1 MEASIISE
9 ASMNQSFKRVE
20 INIPDLLR
28 LSAIPGVGANR
39 LRMLVNHFGSPAAVL
54 GASPRELIRVEGIEK
69 RLASTI
75 AHFTETE
82 GFVET
87 QLSLLNKANGRIVTF
102 WDDEYPDLLRR
113 IYDPP
118 SFLFVRGTIEAT
130 DRYSIAIV
138 GTRHATPYGR
148 IVAERFS
155 GELSAKGIT
164 IVSGL
169 ARGIDTFA
177 HHASLKAGGRTIA
190 VIGSGIDN
198 IYPAENN
205 KLASTIEGNGAVVSE
220 FPMATT
226 PDPGN
231 FPRRNRIISGMSL
244 GTLVV
249 ETVES
254 GGAMITASTALDQN
268 RELFCIPGNVT
279 EKYSAG
285 TNRLIREGHAKL
297 VQSVDDI
304 ISELQV
310 PLRPILKDLPAPMLP
325 QLTVFEQKLFDT
337 LSAEPMHVDLIA
349 ERTALSTSDTLVNL
363 LGLEFKGLV
372 RQLAGKMFVRQ

>member
-1 MEASIISE
+1 MKDSIRGHEIS
-9 ASMNQSFKRVE
+9 
-20 INIPDLLR
+20 IPDLLR

-54 GASPRELIRVEGIEK
+54 RASPRELVRVEGIEK

-75 AHFTETE
+75 AHFKDGES
-82 GFVET
+82 FVDT

-102 WDDEYPDLLRR
+102 WDNEYPDLLRK

-118 SFLFVRGTIEAT
+118 PFLFLRGAIDVS

-138 GTRHATPYGR
+138 GTRHATMYGR
-148 IVAERFS
+148 MVAERFAR
-155 GELSAKGIT
+155 ELAVKGIT
-164 IVSGL
+164 IISGL

-177 HHASLKAGGRTIA
+177 HHSSLKAGGRTIA

-198 IYPAENN
+198 IYPAENK
-205 KLASTIEGNGAVVSE
+205 KLASNIEDRGAVVSE
-220 FPMATT
+220 FPMGTT

-254 GGAMITASTALDQN
+254 GGAMITASTALDQD
-268 RELFCIPGNVT
+268 RELFCIPGNIT
-279 EKYSAG
+279 EKYSTG
-285 TNRLIREGHAKL
+285 TNKLIREGHAKL
-297 VQSVDDI
+297 VQTVDDI
-304 ISELQV
+304 VTELQV
-310 PLRPILKDLPAPMLP
+310 SLRPILKNIPVPPLP
-325 QLTVFEQKLFDT
+325 QLTVFEQKIYDA
-337 LSAEPMHVDLIA
+337 LSAEPIHIDALA
-349 ERTALSTSDTLVNL
+349 ERTALSTADTLVNL

-372 RQLAGKMFVRQ
+372 RQMAGKMFVRQ

>member
-1 MEASIISE
+1 MDATIIPEDSMERSV
-9 ASMNQSFKRVE
+9 KREE

-39 LRMLVNHFGSPAAVL
+39 LRILVNHFGSPTAVL
-54 GASPRELIRVEGIEK
+54 TASPRELVRVEGIEK

-75 AHFTETE
+75 AHFKETE
-82 GFVET
+82 GFVDS

-102 WDDEYPDLLRR
+102 WDDEYPDLLRK

-118 SFLFVRGTIEAT
+118 PFLFVRGAIDSA
-130 DRYSIAIV
+130 DRYSIAVV
-138 GTRHATPYGR
+138 GTRHATVYGR
-148 IVAERFS
+148 MVAERFAS
-155 GELSAKGIT
+155 ELAAKGIT
-164 IVSGL
+164 IISGL

-177 HHASLKAGGRTIA
+177 HHSSLKAGGRTIA

-198 IYPAENN
+198 IYPAENK
-205 KLASTIEGNGAVVSE
+205 KLASDIEACGAVVSE
-220 FPMATT
+220 FPMGTT

-231 FPRRNRIISGMSL
+231 FPRRNRIISGLSL

-254 GGAMITASTALDQN
+254 GGAMITASTALDQD
-268 RELFCIPGNVT
+268 RELFCIPGNIT

-285 TNRLIREGHAKL
+285 TNKLIREGHAKL
-297 VQSVDDI
+297 VQTVDDI
-304 ISELQV
+304 ITELQV
-310 PLRPILKDLPAPMLP
+310 SLRPILKNIPSPPLP
-325 QLTVFEQKLFDT
+325 QLTVFEQKIFDT
-337 LSAEPMHVDLIA
+337 LGTEPIHIDALA
-349 ERTALSTSDTLVNL
+349 ERTALSTADTLVNL

-372 RQLAGKMFVRQ
+372 RQMAGKMFVRQ